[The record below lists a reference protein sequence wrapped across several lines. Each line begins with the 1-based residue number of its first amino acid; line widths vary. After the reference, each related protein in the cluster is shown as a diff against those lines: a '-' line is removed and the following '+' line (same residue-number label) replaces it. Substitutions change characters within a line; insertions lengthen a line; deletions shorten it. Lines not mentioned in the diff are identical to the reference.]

1 MENTF
6 TILGTSI
13 VYSLISKFTIFITI
27 RCQNC
32 KLVDNHDN
40 PVVFKIITT
49 NRSILTILISKVVV
63 VVNRLSF

>member
-1 MENTF
+1 MNNTF

-13 VYSLISKFTIFITI
+13 FYSLISKFTIFITI

-32 KLVDNHDN
+32 KLVDNFDN

-49 NRSILTILISKVVV
+49 NRTKLTILISKVVV
-63 VVNRLSF
+63 VVK